1 MEFLDGWHGETTD
14 QLLALRDHYEA
25 ESLMLAFE
33 LALQTASLSRPL
45 SRAEKQV
52 LGIAAFAREMH
63 DGGYAEC
70 FTNASRV
77 YAELW
82 VEMLFA
88 LGCEQAARI
97 TRGTLGVL
105 RVPLTP
111 EALAERM
118 ATADA
123 ALLALLERSDERYA
137 GLDVELAAPLL
148 GWIAARRAEVN
159 C

>member
-1 MEFLDGWHGETTD
+1 
-14 QLLALRDHYEA
+14 
-25 ESLMLAFE
+25 
-33 LALQTASLSRPL
+33 
-45 SRAEKQV
+45 
-52 LGIAAFAREMH
+52 
-63 DGGYAEC
+63 
-70 FTNASRV
+70 
-77 YAELW
+77 
-82 VEMLFA
+82 MLFA

-137 GLDVELAAPLL
+137 ALEVELAAPLL